1 MTLLLRR
8 GDICDCP
15 LVDVADPVFVAEGL
29 LEAGVVKPDVVVLGV
44 LFNLLLV
51 LDAALGEDDIFNAF
65 TLAKLLLKGG
75 VRLVEELRF
84 GAWESIEGVF
94 VDYAGTLEF
103 FEFGFV
109 SGLLVSLAVCFG
121 GEAGTYLAY
130 AINSLSSMNSSP
142 RVSTAVVYTSLTLSS
157 FPNSSSNRAH
167 LIQFLGSA

>member
-51 LDAALGEDDIFNAF
+51 LDAALGEDDIFDAF
-65 TLAKLLLKGG
+65 TLAELLLKGG
-75 VRLVEELRF
+75 VGLVEELGF
-84 GAWESIEGVF
+84 GAWESVKGVF

-109 SGLLVSLAVCFG
+109 SGLLVSLVVCFWG
-121 GEAGTYLAY
+121 
-130 AINSLSSMNSSP
+130 
-142 RVSTAVVYTSLTLSS
+142 
-157 FPNSSSNRAH
+157 
-167 LIQFLGSA
+167 